1 MRRQELQKM
10 KKLAGLLKEE
20 LDISWNPF
28 QNIFNYDTIESIMVK
43 EIKGFLKRA
52 NLDPNRKYSTYTNNQ
67 NPEDILKTVEETV
80 EEFINKIKALYPS
93 ATTWVSSIND
103 DIRDKWVSEYNSE
116 HAVDQNGNYL
126 EGEAAWND
134 FGEEN
139 EAIHDND
146 ELVNRIVR
154 DNIITHMNGITIY
167 NITNRGNER
176 VGYRISTNPKDLTEE
191 LDVSWNPYEYNYEYQ
206 STQLLI
212 AKKAKEYFKEAGL
225 DPDGKYEIYRRFKRS
240 TYTPSSPKDFKT
252 IDEAAKEFIDEIKKI
267 YSEID
272 EWVSDI
278 NSGIEHDW
286 ISDRQ
291 RHPDDEVDMDDYDE
305 ESEEVHNKEEL
316 ANQAVFNGFKS
327 SHIPNKGV
335 IITNSS
341 AYWDRNRFTIQISAI
356 PEEVPE
362 EVTEDLDVSWNPY
375 SEEQQEHCLL
385 ATKCVDSNIEQNLY
399 MNHGEINNPETNKKE
414 IQRLLW
420 PEAKKIKGDGYDMYY
435 YFNDI
440 IDTWLFILD
449 LSPKSSNYEK
459 AVETITSPGGVMF
472 SSGSDQL
479 LELCKQMI
487 ITLNPILDKE
497 VFKWR

>member
-1 MRRQELQKM
+1 MKKNELQKL

-20 LDISWNPF
+20 LDVSWNPF
-28 QNIFNYDTIESIMVK
+28 
-43 EIKGFLKRA
+43 
-52 NLDPNRKYSTYTNNQ
+52 
-67 NPEDILKTVEETV
+67 
-80 EEFINKIKALYPS
+80 
-93 ATTWVSSIND
+93 
-103 DIRDKWVSEYNSE
+103 
-116 HAVDQNGNYL
+116 
-126 EGEAAWND
+126 
-134 FGEEN
+134 
-139 EAIHDND
+139 
-146 ELVNRIVR
+146 
-154 DNIITHMNGITIY
+154 
-167 NITNRGNER
+167 
-176 VGYRISTNPKDLTEE
+176 
-191 LDVSWNPYEYNYEYQ
+191 EYNYEYQ
-206 STQLLI
+206 SIQSLI
-212 AKKAKEYFKEAGL
+212 VKKAKEYFKEAGL
-225 DPDGKYEIYRRFKRS
+225 DPDRKYQIYRKLQS
-240 TYTPSSPKDFKT
+240 TGTSTPSSPEDFKT

-335 IITNSS
+335 IITNGS
-341 AYWDRNRFTIQISAI
+341 AYWDRKRVRIQISAI

-362 EVTEDLDVSWNPY
+362 EITEALDISWNPY
-375 SEEQQEHCLL
+375 SEEQQEYCLL
-385 ATKCVDSNIEQNLY
+385 ATKCKDEDIQHNLY

-420 PEAKKIKGDGYDMYY
+420 PEAKKVKGDGYDMYY

-440 IDTWLFILD
+440 VDAWLFILD